1 MRKTSAAIAAFAL
14 TLAFAG
20 AASAANVTVHNTGLD
35 AAGNALAA
43 GDGQTDGNYTIV
55 SSTLSGVN
63 AGPAATYY
71 NSAYVADNAGSRWI
85 SYSGSPFVGVGYATF
100 QTTFDLTGF
109 NAATAQ
115 LSGLWGVDNEGD
127 ILLNGVS
134 IASLTGTVFSSFDSL
149 HAFSAAS
156 GFLSGVNTLTFEV
169 HDTGAPMAFRTD
181 SLVVTAD
188 VAGVPEPAAWA
199 LMLSG
204 FALIG
209 ATLRRRPA
217 VAVAA

>member
-1 MRKTSAAIAAFAL
+1 MRKTSTAVAAFAL
-14 TLAFAG
+14 TLAFAA
-20 AASAANVTVHNTGLD
+20 AASAANVTVRNTGLD
-35 AAGNALAA
+35 AAGGALAA

-55 SSTLSGVN
+55 SSTLAGVS

-71 NSAYVADNAGSRWI
+71 NAAYLAENAGSRWI
-85 SYSGSPFVGVGYATF
+85 SYSGSPLVGVGYATF

-109 NAATAQ
+109 DAATAQ
-115 LSGLWGVDNEGD
+115 LSGMWGVDNEGD

-134 IASLTGTVFSSFDSL
+134 IASLVGTVYSSFNTL

-181 SLVVTAD
+181 NLAVTAD
-188 VAGVPEPAAWA
+188 ALGVPEPAAWA
-199 LMLSG
+199 LMLAG
-204 FALIG
+204 FGLVG
-209 ATLRRRPA
+209 ATLRRRP
-217 VAVAA
+217 VATVAA